1 MLIANN
7 IVYIIIGVIL
17 GLDNFLLEKEKNG
30 YWKINIKRLV
40 FESFYIKKGYL
51 YNLRQPLKIYK
62 FFISILPF
70 PKVITQQ
77 NLPNFGRAAIKIVPK
92 NFALKR
98 TQRLATF
105 VATT

>member
-1 MLIANN
+1 M
-7 IVYIIIGVIL
+7 
-17 GLDNFLLEKEKNG
+17 
-30 YWKINIKRLV
+30 NIKRLV

-62 FFISILPF
+62 IFISILPF
-70 PKVITQQ
+70 PQSHNQQ
-77 NLPNFGRAAIKIVPK
+77 NLLNFGLAAIKIVTK